1 MRGHNEYKIHA
12 TRRIAVRRRIM
23 VTRAVFSVFVLAT
36 LALGC
41 RSATTEDGQSRTNRT
56 TLETID
62 VRAGTGTEVRK
73 GSTVAVHYTG
83 WLYHPTKEGN
93 KGRQFDSS
101 RTRNV
106 PFEFQVGK
114 GEVIQ
119 GLDEGMP
126 GMKAGG
132 LRRIVIPSGM
142 AYGPAGA
149 GDQIPPDATLVFDIE
164 LLAVK

>member
-1 MRGHNEYKIHA
+1 MISSRNE
-12 TRRIAVRRRIM
+12 RRMI
-23 VTRAVFSVFVLAT
+23 VTRAVFSVFVLAS

-41 RSATTEDGQSRTNRT
+41 RSANEDGQSRTNRT
-56 TLETID
+56 ALETID
-62 VRAGTGTEVRK
+62 LRAGTGTEARK
-73 GSTVAVHYTG
+73 GSRVAVHYTG

-101 RTRNV
+101 RERNQ
-106 PFEFQVGK
+106 PLEFRVGK

-119 GLDEGMP
+119 GLDEGML

-132 LRRIVIPSGM
+132 LRRMVIPAGM
-142 AYGPAGA
+142 AYGPDGA